1 MRNFRNY
8 DIWQKSIDV
17 ADIVYAICDILPNYE
32 LFALSNQLR
41 RAVVSISSNIAEGA
55 SRTSTIEF
63 AHYLEISIGSAFE
76 IETQLEIAMRRNYI
90 TAEEFNNTIKEL
102 QILERQLN
110 TFISKL
116 RSSQ

>member
-1 MRNFRNY
+1 M
-8 DIWQKSIDV
+8 
-17 ADIVYAICDILPNYE
+17 YAICDRLPNYE